1 MGALGLG
8 VMETQTVVKTPHD
21 TFSEWATV
29 IGVGIFATG
38 LSQPDLLQLPF
49 RVLLTHETLSS
60 SEHNTQTMALFFLIG
75 MLPWSLKVIPGLLLD
90 SVPLFGTRRR
100 YYLIVGALG
109 ASLLWLLL
117 AVVPRTF
124 ATLAAVCFCMN
135 VFLVIASSA
144 GGALYVEAGD
154 RLAIT
159 DRLTSVRLWVDNFNS
174 LVAGAFAG
182 LLARVSFTA
191 FAVSVAVIP
200 LTMVPVAWRLVKEP
214 QAAKY
219 QHSTLQNAWTS
230 IKIVVRTR
238 DVWIAFAFLCFIC
251 ALQSFLSPQYKLQTE
266 VLNFKVVTIGIL
278 QSISGL
284 GGILG
289 AFLYGALRRK
299 WNLRTWLLLGVA
311 CACMDPFLYL
321 FYTSLYAA
329 IPIDFMHGLLDVM
342 TALAMFE
349 LAARATPANTAALGF
364 AFIASAWNA
373 GIPLGDNIAALL
385 SDTYK
390 LSFHEVMTVFSC
402 VAVLAFPAVLLLP
415 QSMVAD
421 LPVTGQTT

>member
-1 MGALGLG
+1 MDALGLG

-49 RVLLTHETLSS
+49 RVLLTNETLPSS
-60 SEHNTQTMALFFLIG
+60 DTNTHVMSLFFFIG
-75 MLPWSLKVIPGLLLD
+75 MLPWSLKVLPGILLD
-90 SVPLFGTRRR
+90 SVPFFGTRRR

-135 VFLVIASSA
+135 AFLVIASSA

-154 RLAIT
+154 RLVIT

-174 LVAGAFAG
+174 LVAGAFSG

-191 FAVSVAVIP
+191 FAVSVAVVP
-200 LTMVPVAWRLVKEP
+200 LTLVPVAWRLVKEP

-219 QHSTLQNAWTS
+219 QHSTLQDAWTN

-251 ALQSFLSPQYKLQTE
+251 ALQSFLSPLYKHQIGKLQFE
-266 VLNFKVVTIGIL
+266 IVTIGIL
-278 QSISGL
+278 QSVSGF

-289 AFLYGALRRK
+289 AFLYGVVRRK

-329 IPIDFMHGLLDVM
+329 FPIDFMHGLLDVM

-349 LAARATPANTAALGF
+349 LAARATPANVAALGF
-364 AFIASAWNA
+364 AFIASAWNT
-373 GIPLGDNIAALL
+373 GIPLGDNIAAALT
-385 SDTYK
+385 DYYK
-390 LSFHEVMTVFSC
+390 LGFPEVMAVFSC
-402 VAVLAFPAVLLLP
+402 AAVLAFPAVLLLP
-415 QSMVAD
+415 GRMVEDPPASS
-421 LPVTGQTT
+421 QTT